1 MMNDEHGVKAVG
13 FLLIT
18 HRSSL
23 MTVASFMIYHL
34 LFTLQDLL
42 CTQVNDMAAMGSSLT
57 NKLQTSASICALLAL
72 TVCLASGARAQA
84 QQQQLPQT
92 APPPMKFIPPA
103 DWARLNNQRSSADRT
118 RASIELA
125 EAHLGRALECTNAG
139 RYDDAAGEMGS
150 YQALF
155 EDALKYMSEMDQSR
169 GKVRDLY
176 KRLELALREQAPRIE
191 TIRRTTPVE
200 YSVHIRAI
208 LEYTKDAR
216 AHALES
222 FYGNTVLRERSMPV
236 SSKSF
241 DDKTQNPANHP
252 SAAPDKQP

>member
-1 MMNDEHGVKAVG
+1 
-13 FLLIT
+13 
-18 HRSSL
+18 
-23 MTVASFMIYHL
+23 
-34 LFTLQDLL
+34 
-42 CTQVNDMAAMGSSLT
+42 MAAMGSSLT
-57 NKLQTSASICALLAL
+57 DKLQTTASICALLAL
-72 TVCLASGARAQA
+72 TVCLASAAHAQSP
-84 QQQQLPQT
+84 QQLPQT
-92 APPPMKFIPPA
+92 APPPMKYIPPA
-103 DWARLNNQRSSADRT
+103 DCARLNSQRSSGDRT

-125 EAHLGRALECTNAG
+125 EAHLARALELTEAG
-139 RYDDAAGEMGS
+139 RFDDAAGEMGN

-155 EDALKYMSEMDQSR
+155 EDALKYMSEMDRGR

-200 YSVHIRAI
+200 YSIHIRAI

-222 FYGNTVLRERSMPV
+222 FYGNTVLRERAMPV

-241 DDKTQNPANHP
+241 DDKAQNPANHP
-252 SAAPDKQP
+252 SSSPDKQP